1 MLFQISWKM
10 YSDKKLDCFKAF
22 SQMTPD
28 DDVKDAGPNIKIVGR
43 WHSVGGGRGVCIC
56 ETDNVEDLTSWMV
69 NWAGMCD
76 IDVIPVVEDA
86 TVRAVI
92 SQKMP

>member
-69 NWAGMCD
+69 NWAGMCE

-86 TVRAVI
+86 TVRSVI